1 MPAEAR
7 YFEGLK
13 QTGRRSAMGVAA
25 EIHAETNKISG
36 AAGIAV
42 AESSACLID

>member
-13 QTGRRSAMGVAA
+13 QTGRRSAMGIAA
-25 EIHAETNKISG
+25 EIHAKSNKIPT
-36 AAGIAV
+36 AV
-42 AESSACLID
+42 RTPSQLRTAPLA